1 MATRNQKLKET
12 GARALRPERVR
23 ALARE
28 KKMTM
33 DEWEK
38 FWSHVKDEDYR
49 LYFDLLQSL
58 GLRAHE
64 GLALQLKDF
73 DFARGF
79 VTIRTLKRKDTHML
93 ELPVRPDILSVVD
106 EWHLNTPLDHPMFAY
121 SYEQVLLAFK
131 QAIVRCELNPRLGLH
146 SLRHLCGTRLYMARA
161 SNEEIGYFLRHKPKS
176 MQERYVEIPND
187 RLLELAQL
195 MWEKQT
201 WIWKG
206 GKDEN
211 VDL

>member
-1 MATRNQKLKET
+1 MAARNKKLKET
-12 GARALRPERVR
+12 GVRALRPERVR

-28 KKMTM
+28 KKLTI

-38 FWSHVKDEDYR
+38 LWPSVMGPHYR
-49 LYFDLLQSL
+49 FYFDILQSL

-64 GLALQLKDF
+64 GLALRRDDF

-93 ELPVRPDILSVVD
+93 ELPVRPDILVFAD
-106 EWHLNTPLDHPMFAY
+106 EWFNAPLTEPTHLFSY

-131 QAIVRCELNPRLGLH
+131 QSIARCGLNPRLGLH
-146 SLRHLCGTRLYMARA
+146 ALRHLCGTRLYMARA
-161 SNEEIGYFLRHKPKS
+161 TNEEIGYFLRHKPRS

-187 RLLELAQL
+187 RLTELAQL

-201 WIWKG
+201 WIWKTSDAT
-206 GKDEN
+206 KN
-211 VDL
+211 V